1 MTSVAQVVQSAV
13 AAARSEAED
22 RKKRSEDILKKHGID
37 VPTNLPR
44 LVSSK
49 EVKLRDVEEVA
60 RRTMA
65 LCIVAARAE
74 GNANLPTSE
83 VLKLIAM
90 RGLSKDLSSAE
101 QVFLGEKKPDKRI
114 MQQYLWRYE
123 AAWMLMWAMGY
134 VKNPGE
140 MGKPCNV
147 RNLVDAVVSK
157 SLVQLMEGAKLRT
170 SGEILDMMDYAY
182 RLHAAARL
190 VHEKTGKP
198 MPGVMI
204 RVVFERHYALNWII
218 RRAEWDGPIV

>member
-1 MTSVAQVVQSAV
+1 MASVAQVVQSAV

-22 RKKRSEDILKKHGID
+22 RKKRSEDILKKHNIA
-37 VPTNLPR
+37 VPSLPR
-44 LVSSK
+44 LVSTK
-49 EVKLRDVEEVA
+49 EVKLRELEEVA

-74 GNANLPTSE
+74 GNPKLPVGE

-90 RGLSKDLSSAE
+90 RGLAKDLTSAE
-101 QVFLGEKKPDKRI
+101 KVFLGAPSPDKKT

-123 AAWMLMWAMGY
+123 AAWMLMWALGY

-147 RNLVDAVVSK
+147 ANLVQSVVPK

-170 SGEILDMMDYAY
+170 AGEILDMMDYAY
-182 RLHAAARL
+182 RLHAAARQTL
-190 VHEKTGKP
+190 EKTDKP
-198 MPGVMI
+198 IPGVMI
-204 RVVFERHYALNWII
+204 RVVFERHYALNWLI